1 MTARVAAVLV
11 AVLAGLAAGCG
22 GDDSNATQDWAGDV
36 CSELNTWVES
46 IQTTVNGLTD
56 KGLSL
61 QKSDVQAAVDDA
73 QSATNDLT
81 SGLKEL
87 GAPPDDSGAQQ
98 AKSELDQ
105 FADEIQKQLE
115 DVQQATATQSG
126 VLQLTQTVTAAVSA
140 SAAAAQSTY
149 EAIQSAGGELKS
161 GFEDADSCQD
171 TRDTINALG

>member
-1 MTARVAAVLV
+1 MTSRLAALLV
-11 AVLAGLAAGCG
+11 VVLAGLAAGCG
-22 GDDSNATQDWAGDV
+22 DDGNATQDWADDV
-36 CSELNTWVES
+36 CTELNTWVES

-56 KGLSL
+56 KGLNL

-105 FADEIQKQLE
+105 FADEIQTQLE
-115 DVQQATATQSG
+115 EVQQATATQSS

-140 SAAAAQSTY
+140 SAAAARSTY

-161 GFEDADSCQD
+161 AFQDADSCQD